1 MIVLGI
7 DPGTTRIG
15 YGVIESSGNSLRH
28 ITSGILEVAPK
39 ETSGERLNEIRTSL
53 ERLLLRTQPE
63 KVGIERL
70 FFSKNK
76 KTALSVAEARG
87 VLVATVVHNKIPLL
101 ELSPN
106 EVKLAVTGNGNS
118 KKNEVAKMVS
128 LLLHMDVSHLLD
140 DATDALA
147 IAIASSNKRLE

>member
-28 ITSGILEVAPK
+28 ITSGILEITPK
-39 ETSGERLNEIRTSL
+39 ETSGERLDEIRTAL
-53 ERLLLRTQPE
+53 ERLLLHTHPE
-63 KVGIERL
+63 KVGVERL

-118 KKNEVAKMVS
+118 KKTEVAKMVS
-128 LLLHMDVSHLLD
+128 FLLHMKVSHLLD

-147 IAIASSNKRLE
+147 IAIASSNKRVE

>member
-15 YGVIESSGNSLRH
+15 YGAIESSGNSLRH
-28 ITSGILEVAPK
+28 IASGILELTPK
-39 ETSGERLNEIRTSL
+39 ETGGERLDEIRISL
-53 ERLLLRTQPE
+53 ERLLLRIHPE

-106 EVKLAVTGNGNS
+106 EVKLAVTGNGGS
-118 KKNEVAKMVS
+118 KKIEVAKMVS
-128 LLLHMDVSHLLD
+128 LLLHVDVSHLLD

-147 IAIASSNKRLE
+147 IAIASSNKRLG

>member
-39 ETSGERLNEIRTSL
+39 ETSGERLNEIQTSL

-118 KKNEVAKMVS
+118 KKNAVAKMVS
-128 LLLHMDVSHLLD
+128 LLLRVDVSHLLD